1 MSYLL
6 DRPRLP
12 VRWLAMPRRTRFSL
26 HPRAARVWLALLGAI
41 LFAGTAAAI
50 EAQDYAVLVTATVS
64 KTGPKIK
71 LRWPADLKAL
81 GYAVSR
87 RAAGEEA
94 WIEAPALD
102 GSATVYV
109 DRDIVKGRAYE
120 DRIVKNAREGT
131 TSYTGY
137 GFIQAGLAVR
147 PDADRGKL
155 VLLVDATI
163 APALAPELT
172 RLTQD
177 LAGDGWTVLR
187 RDVSRTA
194 PVTEIKAIIKADY
207 DADPARVE
215 AVFLFG
221 HVPVPYSGDTNPDG
235 HRDHQGA
242 WPADAYYGD
251 MDGLYTDTTVNR
263 TIAARPENHNIPGDG
278 KFDATLIPSVNGVAK
293 IELQVGRVDLANLP
307 AFPESETELLR
318 RYLEKNHAFRHK
330 LTTVQPRALIDDRIG
345 AFVNGAFSVDGW
357 RNFTPLLSAQNI
369 VAGNWLTAL
378 QADSWLWAYGCGYGD
393 YTSIP
398 SLVSTT
404 DFTALDLQA
413 VFVLL
418 FGSYFGDWNT
428 SNNLLRAPLASR
440 GPGLA
445 SAWAGRPH
453 WHFHPMGLG
462 ETIGYSTRLTQS
474 ENLLGPFNIGVNEM
488 HVSLMG
494 DPTLR
499 LHPLSPPRNLRTL
512 EGSTGTILLRWDA
525 AMEPVAGYHIY
536 VSSSPVGPFRRLTS
550 VPVAGKRFSVANP
563 SRTKTYMV
571 RAVKMESTPSGTY
584 LNQSQGVMV
593 TLSP

>member
-1 MSYLL
+1 M
-6 DRPRLP
+6 
-12 VRWLAMPRRTRFSL
+12 
-26 HPRAARVWLALLGAI
+26 
-41 LFAGTAAAI
+41 
-50 EAQDYAVLVTATVS
+50 LVTATVS
-64 KTGPKIK
+64 KTKIE
-71 LRWPADLKAL
+71 LRWPADAKAI
-81 GYAVSR
+81 GYVVAR
-87 RAAGEEA
+87 RAPGEK

-102 GSATVYV
+102 GSATGYV
-109 DRDIVKGRAYE
+109 DGNVAKGLAYQY
-120 DRIVKNAREGT
+120 RILKNAREGT

-137 GFIQAGLAVR
+137 GFIQAGFAVR
-147 PDADRGKL
+147 PNHDRGKL
-155 VLLVDATI
+155 VLLVDETV
-163 APALAPELT
+163 APGLAPELA
-172 RLTQD
+172 RLAQD

-187 RDVSRTA
+187 HDVSRTA
-194 PVTEIKAIIKADY
+194 SVPEIKAIIKGEY

-251 MDGLYTDTTVNR
+251 LDGLYTDTTVNR
-263 TIAARPENHNIPGDG
+263 TIASRPENHNIPGDG
-278 KFDATLIPSVNGVAK
+278 KFDATLIPSVNGLAR

-318 RYLEKNHAFRHK
+318 RYLGKNHAFRHK
-330 LTTVQPRALIDDRIG
+330 LTAVQPRALIDDRIG
-345 AFVNGAFSVDGW
+345 ALVNEAFSVDGW
-357 RNFTPLLSAQNI
+357 RNFTPLLSSENI
-369 VAGNWLTAL
+369 VAGNWLTSL
-378 QADSWLWAYGCGYGD
+378 QSESWLWAYGCGYAD

-404 DFTALDLQA
+404 DFSALDLKA

-428 SNNLLRAPLASR
+428 SDNLLRAPLASP

-453 WHFHPMGLG
+453 WHFYPMGLG
-462 ETIGYSTRLTQS
+462 QTLGYCTRLTQN

-488 HVSLMG
+488 HVALMG

-499 LHPLSPPRNLRTL
+499 LHPLSPPRNLRTRKD
-512 EGSTGTILLRWDA
+512 SATTLLRWNA
-525 AMEPVAGYHIY
+525 ALEPVAGYHVY
-536 VSSSPVGPFRRLTS
+536 VSTQEGGPFRRLTS
-550 VPVAGKRFSVANP
+550 VPLAGKRFSVANP

-571 RAVKMESTPSGTY
+571 RAVKVESTPSGTY
-584 LNQSQGVMV
+584 INQSQGLTV